1 MARGGMSQA
10 AFAKALEISKGSLGF
25 YERNEN
31 LPNSDV
37 VIKICSLTG
46 VSLQWLLMGSGAMC
60 LEEEEPKVEYTA
72 AETIAKLEEKVS
84 SLEQQL
90 LEARAEAIRA
100 YKLAISH
107 MQTESEIIQKAD
119 FQRATHTPAKQAYS
133 EQRVEEK
140 T

>member
-1 MARGGMSQA
+1 
-10 AFAKALEISKGSLGF
+10 
-25 YERNEN
+25 
-31 LPNSDV
+31 
-37 VIKICSLTG
+37 
-46 VSLQWLLMGSGAMC
+46 MC
-60 LEEEEPKVEYTA
+60 VEEEEPKVKYTA
-72 AETIAKLEEKVS
+72 SETIAKLEEKVS

-119 FQRATHTPAKQAYS
+119 SQRAAHAPTKQTYS
-133 EQRVEEK
+133 EQCVEEK